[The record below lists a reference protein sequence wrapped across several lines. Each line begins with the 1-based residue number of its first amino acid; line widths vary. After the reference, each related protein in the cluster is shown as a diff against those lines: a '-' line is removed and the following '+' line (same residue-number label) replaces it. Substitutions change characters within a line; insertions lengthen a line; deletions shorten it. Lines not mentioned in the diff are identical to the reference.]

1 MNLRQMTAF
10 VAVYESGSI
19 NRAAQHLNVAQPSVS
34 SLVQKLESDLG
45 TQLFERLSSGTKPTA
60 AGDTFYRHCQKV
72 LAEVDAARN
81 AISGGAD
88 RVGGVVNIGLAPTA
102 AKGLMPKFLA
112 EYLDDYPDVEL
123 QIAEA
128 FSGPLTEW
136 TLSGQV
142 DFAVVA
148 VPPID
153 RRLATKRIASEPVV
167 LVHSPDWAHDHEH
180 AGPLADGPPLKLVLP
195 SPRNGLRTIIDLY
208 IHANDLPV
216 ARSIEL
222 DSLYGMLEFV
232 RRSDWVTFLSVT
244 GIVNEFERGEIG
256 VRPTDPPLKLGYY
269 LIHPARRALSTAA
282 ASFVE
287 RLERGF
293 AASKADWLQ
302 RPPLRAASGR
312 HRELRARGRQR

>member
-1 MNLRQMTAF
+1 MNLRQMSAF

-19 NRAAQHLNVAQPSVS
+19 NRAVQRLNVAQPSVS
-34 SLVQKLESDLG
+34 SLVHKLEGDLE
-45 TQLFERLSSGTKPTA
+45 TRLFERLASGTKPTA

-72 LAEVDAARN
+72 LAEVDAARK
-81 AISGGAD
+81 AISGGPD
-88 RVGGVVNIGLAPTA
+88 RVGGVVNVGLAPTA
-102 AKGLMPKFLA
+102 TKGLMPKFLA
-112 EYLDDYPDVEL
+112 DYLETYPEVEL

-153 RRLATKRIASEPVV
+153 RRLVTKRIASEPIV
-167 LVHSPDWAHDHEH
+167 LVSSPDWARDYAH
-180 AGPLADGPPLKLVLP
+180 AGSLAEGPPLKLVLP

-208 IHANDLPV
+208 IHGNDLPV
-216 ARSIEL
+216 ARSVEL

-232 RRSDWVTFLSVT
+232 KRSDWVTFLSVT
-244 GIVNEFERGEIG
+244 AIVNELERGEIA
-256 VRPTDPPLKLGYY
+256 VRPTDPPLELGYY

-282 ASFVE
+282 ASFVA
-287 RLERGF
+287 RLEEGF
-293 AASKADWLQ
+293 AASKADWLR
-302 RPPLRAASGR
+302 RPPFHSAAPS
-312 HRELRARGRQR
+312 

>member
-1 MNLRQMTAF
+1 MNLRQMSAF

-19 NRAAQHLNVAQPSVS
+19 NRAAQRLYVAQPSVS
-34 SLVQKLESDLG
+34 SLVKKLESDLG
-45 TQLFERLSSGTKPTA
+45 TRLFERLASGAKPTA

-72 LAEVDAARN
+72 LAEVDAARKS
-81 AISGGAD
+81 ISGGAD
-88 RVGGVVNIGLAPTA
+88 RVGGVVNVGLAPTA
-102 AKGLMPKFLA
+102 AKGIMPKFLA
-112 EYLDDYPDVEL
+112 DYLDEYPEVEL

-153 RRLATKRIASEPVV
+153 RRLVTRRIASEPIV
-167 LVHSPDWAHDHEH
+167 LVSSPDWAHDHAH
-180 AGPLADGPPLKLVLP
+180 AGPLADDSPLKLVLP

-208 IHANDLPV
+208 IHANDVPV
-216 ARSIEL
+216 ARSVEL

-232 RRSDWVTFLSVT
+232 KRSDWVTFLSVT
-244 GIVNEFERGEIG
+244 AIVNELERGEIAM
-256 VRPTDPPLKLGYY
+256 RPTDPPLELGFY

-287 RLERGF
+287 RLVEGF
-293 AASKADWLQ
+293 AVSKAEWLR
-302 RPPLRAASGR
+302 RPPLQAPRRSSTRAAR
-312 HRELRARGRQR
+312 